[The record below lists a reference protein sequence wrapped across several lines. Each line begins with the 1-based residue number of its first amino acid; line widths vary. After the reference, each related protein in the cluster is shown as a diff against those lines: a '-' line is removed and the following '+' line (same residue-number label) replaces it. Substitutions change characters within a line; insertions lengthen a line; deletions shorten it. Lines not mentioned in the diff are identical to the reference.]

1 MKYAVVYS
9 SNTGNTALLS
19 DRIRQCIAPEEL
31 CWYGGPSASAWNA
44 DILFTGFWTD
54 KGSCDEEIAEFLRQT
69 KGKKIFLFGTAGFG
83 RDAEYYEQILSRVLI
98 HMDASNQLIGSFMC
112 QGKMQGSVRK
122 RYEAMLEAGAKQ
134 ARMLLDNYDTAL
146 SHPDEEDLKRLEIQ
160 VRELL

>member
-1 MKYAVVYS
+1 MMKYAVVYS

-31 CWYGGPSASAWNA
+31 CWYGGPSASAWDA

-83 RDAEYYEQILSRVLI
+83 RDA
-98 HMDASNQLIGSFMC
+98 
-112 QGKMQGSVRK
+112 
-122 RYEAMLEAGAKQ
+122 AG
-134 ARMLLDNYDTAL
+134 
-146 SHPDEEDLKRLEIQ
+146 
-160 VRELL
+160 